1 MAAPSS
7 ARGDPP
13 WPCGWVQPALVLGRR
28 GRRRE
33 RRSGPQRTPGPQDPG
48 LCCRKDRTCASGPR
62 SQQEGGGLRPGGKAR
77 PLPPSHFT
85 EEVTPGTGGKDG
97 SQSGGACVNTPCNR
111 QDIGGESLGRLG
123 SGCLP
128 LGCSVVQGL
137 RRTWCGDT
145 EPRPWEERLACP
157 LLRAFVSSSVLR
169 RACGAA
175 WAALS
180 LASMCSPKYSLPPYQ
195 TLPTIAPVSSGL
207 PLHLDLKEIYCFT
220 LAAWVSSRKAQESH
234 NFSI

>member
-1 MAAPSS
+1 MLQERQSLCLRASFTA
-7 ARGDPP
+7 G
-13 WPCGWVQPALVLGRR
+13 GRR
-28 GRRRE
+28 
-33 RRSGPQRTPGPQDPG
+33 
-48 LCCRKDRTCASGPR
+48 
-62 SQQEGGGLRPGGKAR
+62 GGLRPGGKAR

-85 EEVTPGTGGKDG
+85 EEVTPGTGGKEG

-111 QDIGGESLGRLG
+111 QDIDGESLGCLG

-157 LLRAFVSSSVLR
+157 LPWALVSSSVLG
-169 RACGAA
+169 RACGGDA
-175 WAALS
+175 WATLS

-195 TLPTIAPVSSGL
+195 PLPTIAPVSSGL
-207 PLHLDLKEIYCFT
+207 PLHLDLKELYCFP
-220 LAAWVSSRKAQESH
+220 LAAWVSRKAQESH